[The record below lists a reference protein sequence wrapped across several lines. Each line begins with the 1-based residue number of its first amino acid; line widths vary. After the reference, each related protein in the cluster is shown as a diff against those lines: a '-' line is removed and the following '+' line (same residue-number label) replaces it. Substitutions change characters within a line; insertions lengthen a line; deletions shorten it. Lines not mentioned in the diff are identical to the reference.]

1 MTSQPILQ
9 IKNLSISFPSESGM
23 VQAVRNVSL
32 DIYPGEVL
40 GLVGESG
47 SGKSVLSLSTIGL
60 LPNSATVSG
69 EVLLNGR
76 NLLALNDQEMSKH
89 RGKDIS
95 MIFQDPL
102 SALNPVQT
110 IGHQIAEALL
120 IHQDISYE
128 QAFQRAGELLDEM
141 RIPKPF
147 ERAKSYPHEFS
158 GGMRQRVMIALA
170 IANAPKIILAD
181 EPSTALD
188 VTVQAQVLQ
197 LLKRASELTGAAVVL
212 VTHDMGVVAGLA
224 DRIAIMYSGRIVEEG
239 PIEQVF
245 AKPGMPYTVGLIRS
259 IPRID
264 AKQKRKLVSIAGSPP
279 LPVDLPPGCAF
290 APRCPAR
297 HDFCETKLPELE
309 PLSGEQKV
317 ACLRKNEIQNLIA
330 TGDLYSTEET
340 STIDQ
345 SKSGETILSVENLSK
360 SFPVFKGAVLRR
372 RIGSVHA
379 VDDIS
384 FSLSEGRCLAIVGES
399 GCGKTT
405 TLLEIMNLVAPE
417 KGRIVVFG
425 KDVSEISKSERLAL
439 RKDLQIVFQDPFASL
454 DPRMPIGE
462 IIIEQLQVF
471 KVPKVEQMARMQE
484 LLEIVGL
491 DPAYA
496 NRFPAEFSGG
506 QRQRIAIAR
515 ALALNPKILI
525 LDEPV
530 SALDVSVRAG
540 VLNLLADLQKKLR
553 ISYLLVSHDLSVVQ
567 HVADFVAVMYLGS
580 VVESGPVD
588 TVFNHPRHPY
598 TQALLSA
605 VPIPDPVAEKTR
617 ERIILEGELPS
628 PMNPPSGCR
637 FHNRCHVR
645 QTLAPKDQEHCA
657 TTRPVLLA
665 QAGNLVACHH
675 PIGPIY

>member
-76 NLLALNDQEMSKH
+76 NLLALNDQEMSKQ

-147 ERAKSYPHEFS
+147 ERVKSYPHEFS

-224 DRIAIMYSGRIVEEG
+224 DRIAIMY
-239 PIEQVF
+239 
-245 AKPGMPYTVGLIRS
+245 
-259 IPRID
+259 
-264 AKQKRKLVSIAGSPP
+264 
-279 LPVDLPPGCAF
+279 
-290 APRCPAR
+290 
-297 HDFCETKLPELE
+297 
-309 PLSGEQKV
+309 
-317 ACLRKNEIQNLIA
+317 
-330 TGDLYSTEET
+330 
-340 STIDQ
+340 
-345 SKSGETILSVENLSK
+345 
-360 SFPVFKGAVLRR
+360 
-372 RIGSVHA
+372 
-379 VDDIS
+379 
-384 FSLSEGRCLAIVGES
+384 
-399 GCGKTT
+399 
-405 TLLEIMNLVAPE
+405 
-417 KGRIVVFG
+417 
-425 KDVSEISKSERLAL
+425 
-439 RKDLQIVFQDPFASL
+439 
-454 DPRMPIGE
+454 
-462 IIIEQLQVF
+462 
-471 KVPKVEQMARMQE
+471 
-484 LLEIVGL
+484 
-491 DPAYA
+491 
-496 NRFPAEFSGG
+496 
-506 QRQRIAIAR
+506 
-515 ALALNPKILI
+515 
-525 LDEPV
+525 
-530 SALDVSVRAG
+530 
-540 VLNLLADLQKKLR
+540 
-553 ISYLLVSHDLSVVQ
+553 
-567 HVADFVAVMYLGS
+567 
-580 VVESGPVD
+580 
-588 TVFNHPRHPY
+588 
-598 TQALLSA
+598 
-605 VPIPDPVAEKTR
+605 
-617 ERIILEGELPS
+617 
-628 PMNPPSGCR
+628 
-637 FHNRCHVR
+637 
-645 QTLAPKDQEHCA
+645 
-657 TTRPVLLA
+657 
-665 QAGNLVACHH
+665 
-675 PIGPIY
+675 